1 MLDVICPLNLGQNL
15 ARGCEL
21 IIRHANFRFAST
33 GMVGENGLI
42 WYHDCQSS
50 DPIGHDPGL
59 CDLEILH
66 KFTKVFSLAG
76 RLEYIHSDAALVPK
90 FGPAGLVTVFPTVHN
105 VQTPAQDDFSATLTA
120 SFNIWDNLLT
130 RIEYRID
137 DFSGSS
143 TLSGTSPQVIGRS
156 SVQNE
161 ISLNAVYPF

>member
-1 MLDVICPLNLGQNL
+1 METGEEAQLTHLDENLPPPMLSGSRSPHTVVKHMLDVICPLNLGQNL

-66 KFTKVFSLAG
+66 KFTKVF
-76 RLEYIHSDAALVPK
+76 REYP
-90 FGPAGLVTVFPTVHN
+90 G
-105 VQTPAQDDFSATLTA
+105 
-120 SFNIWDNLLT
+120 
-130 RIEYRID
+130 RID
-137 DFSGSS
+137 SLPAKSIF
-143 TLSGTSPQVIGRS
+143 LVAC
-156 SVQNE
+156 
-161 ISLNAVYPF
+161 ISITINRQHAD